1 MEQNQTY
8 RIEIC
13 EQARGSA
20 SRLIHILK
28 EKIHDAV
35 IQNISE
41 RHLLAELSGDFRK
54 PDILFVSISLPSTDG
69 ITLAAQIKKA
79 DPLVQIVFL
88 ANQTEDVSD
97 IFVANPSG
105 LLIRPF
111 QMDKVYHALQRSI
124 TSFQKLEV
132 SYLQLKN
139 REHLLRIPYQKIC
152 YIESDKRYLLIHKT
166 DGIERVRMKLS
177 ELEPHMPEN
186 FVRCHQSYL
195 VNRNHVI
202 QMKGLLLTLSD
213 GNCLPV
219 SRSHRQQTADG
230 LLHMTNTQM
239 RDCSDENES
248 FHCT

>member
-13 EQARGSA
+13 EQRRESA
-20 SRLIHILK
+20 SRLARILK
-28 EKIHDAV
+28 EKTHDV
-35 IQNISE
+35 IIQNITE

-69 ITLAAQIKKA
+69 ISLAAQIKKA
-79 DPLVQIVFL
+79 DPLVQIIFL
-88 ANQTEDVSD
+88 ANQTDDVSD

-105 LLIRPF
+105 LLIRPL
-111 QMDKVYHALQRSI
+111 QKDKVFHALQRSI
-124 TSFQKLEV
+124 TSFQILET

-139 REHLLRIPYQKIC
+139 REFLLRIPYQNIC
-152 YIESDKRYLLIHKT
+152 YIESDKRYLFIHKT

-177 ELEPHMPEN
+177 DLEPQMPAN

-195 VNRNHVI
+195 VNLNQII

-213 GNCLPV
+213 GSHLPI
-219 SRSHRQQTADG
+219 SRSRRKQTADG
-230 LLHMTNTQM
+230 LLH
-239 RDCSDENES
+239 R
-248 FHCT
+248 